1 MYVYEFSI
9 FDVLPYFYLLVFLL
23 YFNSFCKS
31 VKALNVMFVFLFTF
45 SAIRY
50 GIGYDYFNYCN
61 AIQEGREFE
70 PLSSLFAYF
79 ARMLGSPQFFFILNS
94 LITIFPIYF
103 VARKL
108 SLHPHMSLL
117 LYYLFPIFFLES
129 LSIVR
134 NASAYSLIFLS
145 FYYLKQ
151 RRHIYYGLCVVIAG
165 LIHSSG
171 FIGFLLFP
179 ICYWPLD
186 KKIATFIFML
196 SFFVGEFI
204 FSSISNMQVS
214 TDSFII
220 AKLHRYADHAE
231 EQGRFIKY
239 IIVGLNILNLL
250 YWKKLVSVFKD
261 NTLYLNLVNVGTC
274 FWLLFNFDK
283 TMSLRTASFFLLF
296 SILLIPSYLFV
307 FQGKKVHFVKMGILL
322 FFILFFSS
330 GFIVNILS
338 YDKKGRMSYI
348 PYQTIIFHNQYSN
361 YK

>member
-1 MYVYEFSI
+1 
-9 FDVLPYFYLLVFLL
+9 
-23 YFNSFCKS
+23 
-31 VKALNVMFVFLFTF
+31 
-45 SAIRY
+45 
-50 GIGYDYFNYCN
+50 
-61 AIQEGREFE
+61 
-70 PLSSLFAYF
+70 
-79 ARMLGSPQFFFILNS
+79 
-94 LITIFPIYF
+94 
-103 VARKL
+103 
-108 SLHPHMSLL
+108 
-117 LYYLFPIFFLES
+117 
-129 LSIVR
+129 
-134 NASAYSLIFLS
+134 
-145 FYYLKQ
+145 
-151 RRHIYYGLCVVIAG
+151 
-165 LIHSSG
+165 
-171 FIGFLLFP
+171 
-179 ICYWPLD
+179 
-186 KKIATFIFML
+186 
-196 SFFVGEFI
+196 
-204 FSSISNMQVS
+204 MQVS

-307 FQGKKVHFVKMGILL
+307 FQKRKVHFVKMGILL